1 MPSRR
6 LFITAAAASAVLGAA
21 GVVVSTTVADS
32 DQRDLRA
39 AQHPGAPTASVS
51 PQPLVL
57 AGNRVLFQGDSITDA
72 YRQRGAR
79 GPNVGM
85 GRGYA
90 GLVASGVLGAHRGQR
105 ISFYNRGVSGDTI
118 ERLQQRWQHDT
129 LDLTPDVISLL
140 IGVND
145 FWGRKSRAGGRRTAA
160 MYQRDLGDL
169 VDRTLTGLPGVRLI
183 LCEPFALPT
192 GYVTAEWIREYVEWR
207 AAAAEVASTRKLP
220 FVAFQQLFDR
230 ALADHPAKHWA
241 EDGVHP
247 TRAGAALMAR
257 QWRSVAGC

>member
-21 GVVVSTTVADS
+21 GVVVGTTVADS

-90 GLVASGVLGAHRGQR
+90 GLVASGVLGAHRGQPAGR
-105 ISFYNRGVSGDTI
+105 PVLIAIVLAAVGVGTAPLHQ
-118 ERLQQRWQHDT
+118 EGRL
-129 LDLTPDVISLL
+129 LGL
-140 IGVND
+140 
-145 FWGRKSRAGGRRTAA
+145 GR
-160 MYQRDLGDL
+160 
-169 VDRTLTGLPGVRLI
+169 
-183 LCEPFALPT
+183 
-192 GYVTAEWIREYVEWR
+192 
-207 AAAAEVASTRKLP
+207 
-220 FVAFQQLFDR
+220 
-230 ALADHPAKHWA
+230 
-241 EDGVHP
+241 
-247 TRAGAALMAR
+247 
-257 QWRSVAGC
+257 